1 MTSEGQ
7 AEDSGYYFV
16 CSKES
21 IKVLSQGMTLD
32 FKSRDQIIT
41 SSTLEGWEVEDWIQG
56 AIKKEKKVDI
66 PEIKSND

>member
-7 AEDSGYYFV
+7 AEASGYYFV

-21 IKVLSQGMTLD
+21 VKVLRQGMTLD

-41 SSTLEGWEVEDWIQG
+41 GSTLEGWEEEDWIQG
-56 AIKKEKKVDI
+56 AIKKEKKADI
-66 PEIKSND
+66 PEIKSSD

>member
-32 FKSRDQIIT
+32 FKSRDQIINQQYIGRMGSRRLNT
-41 SSTLEGWEVEDWIQG
+41 GCH
-56 AIKKEKKVDI
+56 
-66 PEIKSND
+66 